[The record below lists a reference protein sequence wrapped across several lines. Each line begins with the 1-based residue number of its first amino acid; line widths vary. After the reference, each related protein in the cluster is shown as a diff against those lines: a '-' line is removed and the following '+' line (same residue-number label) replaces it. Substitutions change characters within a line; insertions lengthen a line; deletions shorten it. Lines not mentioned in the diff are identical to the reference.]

1 MRLLNA
7 HSRKLKEFMSDN
19 DVPQY
24 AILSHTW
31 GEDEVSCQDM
41 VAALGPHL
49 SLKRKAGYVKIIY
62 CCGQAIK
69 DGLDWVWID
78 T

>member
-7 HSRKLKEFMSDN
+7 RTLKLKEFMSDIN
-19 DVPQY
+19 VPPY

-31 GEDEVSCQDM
+31 GEDEVTCQDIDTWD
-41 VAALGPHL
+41 LR
-49 SLKRKAGYVKIIY
+49 RKMRAGYTKIKY
-62 CCGQAIK
+62 CCEQALEDKI
-69 DGLDWVWID
+69 DWVWAD